1 MDLGTYGIVI
11 FWLIVATVVLYEL
24 HEIIVGKSSNKWRR
38 HAADVIEVTVETRVD
53 DGSEESRPKI
63 KYRYQYRGNEYVG
76 IKVRYGN
83 LWSSDYI
90 KSHDMLFGIVKGSEI
105 EIFINPKCPKQS
117 VLYRGYEGN
126 AFCTMLLYS
135 LFIFIAILF

>member
-63 KYRYQYRGNEYVG
+63 KYRYQYSGNEYVG
-76 IKVRYGN
+76 IKLRYG
-83 LWSSDYI
+83 L
-90 KSHDMLFGIVKGSEI
+90 
-105 EIFINPKCPKQS
+105 Q
-117 VLYRGYEGN
+117 
-126 AFCTMLLYS
+126 TT
-135 LFIFIAILF
+135 